1 MPLWN
6 IVGAV
11 KNTAVNINKHNVSCL
26 CFVQCLAAF
35 TFTFTASALGS
46 VGHCSGVWAG
56 IQNQQLLWHGVVITT
71 CQRGVW
77 RYKRAQRGLFVRIR
91 KSESNRSRDVARTR
105 LTETDS
111 NCNLLKINTSS
122 RWHKVL
128 LLVTIASQVTCLQLS
143 PQGKTGNYS
152 VAATEPLSP
161 FRCHSLC
168 RQPPRYT
175 LHFAKVC
182 LETIKIRN

>member
-11 KNTAVNINKHNVSCL
+11 KKNMTVNINKHNVSRL
-26 CFVQCLAAF
+26 CFNQRLAAL

-77 RYKRAQRGLFVRIR
+77 RYKRAQRGLFVRVR
-91 KSESNRSRDVARTR
+91 KSESNSSRDVAARTR

-111 NCNLLKINTSS
+111 I
-122 RWHKVL
+122 
-128 LLVTIASQVTCLQLS
+128 CLSTENRYFLPMTQ
-143 PQGKTGNYS
+143 S
-152 VAATEPLSP
+152 VATGDYRKLSDLP
-161 FRCHSLC
+161 S
-168 RQPPRYT
+168 T
-175 LHFAKVC
+175 G
-182 LETIKIRN
+182 

>member
-1 MPLWN
+1 MPFWN
-6 IVGAV
+6 IAGAV
-11 KNTAVNINKHNVSCL
+11 KNMAVNINKHNVSCL
-26 CFVQCLAAF
+26 CFIQRLAAL
-35 TFTFTASALGS
+35 TFTFTSSALGS

-77 RYKRAQRGLFVRIR
+77 RYKRAQRGLFVRVR
-91 KSESNRSRDVARTR
+91 KSECNRSRNVARTR

-152 VAATEPLSP
+152 VVATATTFSILLPL
-161 FRCHSLC
+161 
-168 RQPPRYT
+168 T
-175 LHFAKVC
+175 L
-182 LETIKIRN
+182 